1 LVIVEN
7 QKEFSKFSKEFH
19 QYDSVTI
26 PIQCDENKHPIDTKL
41 CLLYVKMLDGDLN
54 EYVLPFRHT
63 DSINLDPEKYT
74 DLSWSP
80 KNKYTYD
87 KKKLLH
93 FFDWK
98 NVYDVQ
104 INHYLKTNEPLQ
116 LDDVSTNAH
125 EYFYRKYY
133 NKTNVNCI
141 IPIMK
146 HIEWCRKMVDKIKL
160 CVFTGTKETESTFN
174 IYNSEVLE
182 SLQSIESNGLQTLD
196 GMVYSEYNPYT
207 ATGRPSNRFGGINF
221 AALNKKDGSRKQF
234 ISRFGKDGMLVEMDY
249 DAYHLRLIGEVVN
262 YKFPKGSVHQHMAKL
277 YGVDYNE
284 AKGLS
289 FQYLY
294 GHIPD
299 EVVKSNPF
307 FAKVQVYIDEVWKR
321 YKSNN
326 FIESDIY
333 NKRIY
338 RENLSDMNKNKVFNY
353 LIQLM
358 ETESNMK
365 MLTELIPKIDGYK
378 SKLILYSYD
387 SFLFD
392 FHLQDGLGFLK
403 KVKGIIE
410 QSGKFPVK
418 VGKGWNYH
426 EMKDITGK
434 FK

>member
-1 LVIVEN
+1 MVIIEN

-133 NKTNVNCI
+133 NKANVNCI

-160 CVFTGTKETESTFN
+160 CVFTGTKETESIFN

-182 SLQSIESNGLQTLD
+182 SLQS
-196 GMVYSEYNPYT
+196 MV
-207 ATGRPSNRFGGINF
+207 
-221 AALNKKDGSRKQF
+221 LK
-234 ISRFGKDGMLVEMDY
+234 
-249 DAYHLRLIGEVVN
+249 VV
-262 YKFPKGSVHQHMAKL
+262 
-277 YGVDYNE
+277 
-284 AKGLS
+284 
-289 FQYLY
+289 
-294 GHIPD
+294 
-299 EVVKSNPF
+299 
-307 FAKVQVYIDEVWKR
+307 
-321 YKSNN
+321 
-326 FIESDIY
+326 
-333 NKRIY
+333 
-338 RENLSDMNKNKVFNY
+338 
-353 LIQLM
+353 
-358 ETESNMK
+358 
-365 MLTELIPKIDGYK
+365 
-378 SKLILYSYD
+378 
-387 SFLFD
+387 LF
-392 FHLQDGLGFLK
+392 
-403 KVKGIIE
+403 
-410 QSGKFPVK
+410 
-418 VGKGWNYH
+418 
-426 EMKDITGK
+426 
-434 FK
+434 